1 VAGARYNPEPHQI
14 KGYTARG
21 RAWERRQLWF
31 LLLFL
36 TYFLYP
42 LPLAYMGL
50 RVLQLRWVGYAIIY
64 AVPGALLALA
74 LWLVRGMPEFAP
86 AIRALWYAT
95 SAFWVFAFVHT
106 MVAREEFLLRLA
118 DVHDEAD
125 ELRARAAERME
136 RDYPAPPASPQ
147 NRKLDING
155 ASEVELAMLPGM
167 GPERARQALQ
177 LRAQHGGFR
186 SFTHFADQLQLA
198 PGVRGRLRGFFD
210 DDPEPPQ
217 PPRDPAVRVHLDG
230 RHTLELNWA
239 GTEALAA
246 LPGLGP
252 EAARRAVLLRESDG
266 PFKSLED
273 FRYRVGL
280 SADAMTKIAPYV
292 SVIAMSARPDGAAE
306 KKTGGRI
313 VDV

>member
-1 VAGARYNPEPHQI
+1 MRQKFQPEPHEI

-21 RAWERRQLWF
+21 RAWERRQLWC

-36 TYFLYP
+36 TYFLYWV
-42 LPLAYMGL
+42 PLAYMGL
-50 RVLQLRWVGYAIIY
+50 RVLQLRWVVYALIY
-64 AVPGALLALA
+64 AVPGALLVAV
-74 LWLVRGMPEFAP
+74 LVAFGRHPEA
-86 AIRALWYAT
+86 AGILRYLWYST

-118 DVHDEAD
+118 DAHDERD
-125 ELRARAAERME
+125 ELQERARARLEA
-136 RDYPAPPASPQ
+136 DYPPPPAAPQ

-155 ASEVELAMLPGM
+155 ATEVELAMLPFM

-186 SFTHFADQLQLA
+186 SFTHFADQLQLSA
-198 PGVRGRLRGFFD
+198 EARSRLRGFFD

-217 PPRDPAVRVHLDG
+217 PPQDPAVRVHLDG
-230 RHTLELNWA
+230 RRTLELNWA
-239 GTEALAA
+239 GPESLAA
-246 LPGLGP
+246 LPGLDP
-252 EAARRAVLLRESDG
+252 DAARRAVLLRESDG

-273 FRYRVGL
+273 FRYRVGV
-280 SADAMTKIAPYV
+280 SADVMAKISPYV
-292 SVIAMSARPDGAAE
+292 SVIAMSPRPDGAE
-306 KKTGGRI
+306 KKSGGRI